1 MATTQFGPVEFVA
14 IAFPSERVPDA
25 VKIAIADL
33 LGSDVVRLLDLT
45 VIRKG
50 VGGEIDVVEVEDLG
64 DELDITETQ
73 LGSSGLAGQ
82 EDIDDV
88 ASNLKP
94 GTSALV
100 LIVEH
105 SWARQ
110 FVGAVHDAG
119 AAVIAQERIPA
130 DVVNEIVELAETEVG

>member
-1 MATTQFGPVEFVA
+1 MPSTTFGPVEFVA
-14 IAFPSERVPDA
+14 IAFPEERVPDA

-45 VIRKG
+45 VVRKG
-50 VGGEIDVVEVEDLG
+50 LGGEIDVVEVEDLG

-88 ASNLKP
+88 AANLEP

-105 SWARQ
+105 TWARE
-110 FVGAVHDAG
+110 FVGAVRGAG

-130 DVVNEIVELAETEVG
+130 EVVNEIVELAELV

>member
-14 IAFPSERVPDA
+14 ITFPAEGIPGP
-25 VKIAIADL
+25 VKVAITDL
-33 LGSDVVRLLDLT
+33 LGSEVVSLLDLT
-45 VIRKG
+45 VIRKAADG
-50 VGGEIDVVEVEDLG
+50 AVDVVEVEDLG
-64 DELDITETQ
+64 DELDITEIQ
-73 LGSSGLAGQ
+73 LGSAGLTGQ

-88 ASNLKP
+88 AADLEP

-105 SWARQ
+105 TWARK
-110 FVGAVHDAG
+110 FVGAVRDAG

-130 DVVNEIVELAETEVG
+130 EIVNEIVELAELEV

>member
-1 MATTQFGPVEFVA
+1 MPSTTFGPVEFVA
-14 IAFPSERVPDA
+14 IAFPEERVPDA
-25 VKIAIADL
+25 VKVAIVEL
-33 LGSDVVRLLDLT
+33 LGSDVVSLLDLT
-45 VIRKG
+45 VVRKG
-50 VGGEIDVVEVEDLG
+50 VNGEVDVVEVEDLG

-88 ASNLKP
+88 AANLEP

-105 SWARQ
+105 TWARQ
-110 FVGAVHDAG
+110 FVRAVRGAG

-130 DVVNEIVELAETEVG
+130 EVVNEIVELAELV

>member
-1 MATTQFGPVEFVA
+1 MATTPLGPVEFVA
-14 IAFPSERVPDA
+14 IAFPTGRVPDG
-25 VKIAIADL
+25 VKVAIADL
-33 LGSDVVRLLDLT
+33 LGSDVVTLLDLT

-50 VGGEIDVVEVEDLG
+50 PGGEIDVVEVEDLG

-73 LGSSGLAGQ
+73 LGTSGLAGQ

-88 ASNLKP
+88 AGHLAP

-100 LIVEH
+100 LVVEH
-105 SWARQ
+105 TWARQ
-110 FVGAVHDAG
+110 FVGAVRDAG

-130 DVVNEIVELAETEVG
+130 DVVNEIVQLADVG